1 MSFLGLQE
9 RKRKSIWQ
17 APTASKRWDI
27 GLLNGKINGEVN
39 TEWAPT
45 AADRSKAAGEETRW
59 DIGPHPENLIRL
71 APGDSQTAR
80 FLRGKLNPNSQAFIG
95 SSLDYMRATLKHVRR
110 DGGWKLTGVR
120 GRWWLQTGCREA
132 CRKQRRGECR
142 GDGEERFQ
150 SGRAASFV
158 ERPGEQRNL
167 SESTGVSQKEGLR
180 AGRMAVLT
188 KSDSVIVM
196 VGVKGVVRD
205 ASVAEESVAEAK
217 RGVSRAVV
225 RRLLKRDWGMT
236 VLTESASGQDVVLV
250 ASDVR
255 RRGDG
260 RRVEED
266 CFESGKA
273 SRRRHQKRDRASSGT
288 RKSQ

>member
-1 MSFLGLQE
+1 
-9 RKRKSIWQ
+9 
-17 APTASKRWDI
+17 
-27 GLLNGKINGEVN
+27 
-39 TEWAPT
+39 
-45 AADRSKAAGEETRW
+45 
-59 DIGPHPENLIRL
+59 
-71 APGDSQTAR
+71 
-80 FLRGKLNPNSQAFIG
+80 
-95 SSLDYMRATLKHVRR
+95 MRATLKHVRR

-158 ERPGEQRNL
+158 ERPGEQRN
-167 SESTGVSQKEGLR
+167 
-180 AGRMAVLT
+180 

-196 VGVKGVVRD
+196 VGVKRVVRD